1 MLFPDICK
9 YLSVFFLF
17 FACFWLGHRQISPSL
32 SALFVRTFLAC
43 GASDIVS
50 CIRPSLADRQYR
62 PARSARPT
70 PFPLLGLFS
79 SGGFVLRTRLCS
91 FLAGGLYLP
100 LFYLC
105 LLGWIISNIFHRKI
119 LILLHISKIL
129 RTFAPA
135 KVLSP
140 ACSIVYRPI
149 LGDCTPRRF
158 PTLNRR
164 TY

>member
-32 SALFVRTFLAC
+32 SALFVRTF
-43 GASDIVS
+43 
-50 CIRPSLADRQYR
+50 
-62 PARSARPT
+62 
-70 PFPLLGLFS
+70 FGLFT